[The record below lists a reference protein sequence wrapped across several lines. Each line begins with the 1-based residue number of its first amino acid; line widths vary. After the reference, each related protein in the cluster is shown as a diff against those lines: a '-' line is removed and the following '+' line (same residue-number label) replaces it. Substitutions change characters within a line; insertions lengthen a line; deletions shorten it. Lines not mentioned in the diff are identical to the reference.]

1 MYANE
6 LVIENSIKLFLI
18 ISWYAL
24 WLSQIELKFKQKKNN
39 SENKPFSS
47 GRRGVWEKMKILY
60 LFYFFVVSENHK
72 NWIQIILFV

>member
-24 WLSQIELKFKQKKNN
+24 WLSQIELKIKQKK
-39 SENKPFSS
+39 K
-47 GRRGVWEKMKILY
+47 
-60 LFYFFVVSENHK
+60 
-72 NWIQIILFV
+72 